1 MKKIVNILSVT
12 MLAAFGWACTSDM
25 DYNAGKV
32 GSISELYFPEDGYY
46 LELVSGN
53 DKSTLFSWSPA
64 LASDGYA
71 PMYEVVF
78 YGDASGK
85 TEIARVSAGNTTSI
99 AIPHKTLNKVMN
111 LTGTLPEAVGK
122 VYWTAVAS
130 RAVTESATRPA
141 VREMDVKRLKGFK
154 VAPEELYLTG
164 SATETGADITAARRF
179 ADVGDGEIFE
189 IFTRLGSGDFSITDG
204 NTADARRFNI
214 SGGLINEDNSSPVS
228 SSYDGI
234 YRIRIDLST
243 SSATIQRFENVRWVM
258 CIQKNAQR
266 PLAYQGGGVWSGTGL
281 KTNFESGWKDDR
293 YFFRA
298 ELDGTTIKL
307 GGNKSDFGGAPSNK
321 ASLSWDVYFTE
332 EGNADWDYSYKVIPF
347 YHGSVDLSV
356 NVTLNLNDSAA
367 RYNHTIEF
375 PDFE

>member
-1 MKKIVNILSVT
+1 

-32 GSISELYFPEDGYY
+32 GSISELYFPVDGHY

-64 LASDGYA
+64 TASDGYA

-78 YGDASGK
+78 YGEASGK
-85 TEIARVSAGNTTSI
+85 TEIARVSAGNSTSI
-99 AIPHKTLNKVMN
+99 AIPHKTLNKIMN

-130 RAVTESATRPA
+130 RAVTESAARPA
-141 VREMDVKRLKGFK
+141 VREMDIKRLKGFK

-189 IFTRLGSGDFSITDG
+189 IFTRLGSGDFNVTDG
-204 NTADARRFNI
+204 NTAAARRFHI

-243 SSATIQRFENVRWVM
+243 SSATIQKFENVRWVM
-258 CIQKNAQR
+258 CIRNGEKR

-293 YFFRA
+293 YYFRA
-298 ELDGTTIKL
+298 ELDGSTIKM
-307 GGNKSDFGGAPSNK
+307 GNSKMDFGGAPSNK

-332 EGNADWDYSYKVIPF
+332 EGNPDWDYSYKVIPF
-347 YHGSVDLSV
+347 YHGSVDLNV
-356 NVTLNLNDSAA
+356 NITLNLNDSAA

-375 PDFE
+375 TDFE